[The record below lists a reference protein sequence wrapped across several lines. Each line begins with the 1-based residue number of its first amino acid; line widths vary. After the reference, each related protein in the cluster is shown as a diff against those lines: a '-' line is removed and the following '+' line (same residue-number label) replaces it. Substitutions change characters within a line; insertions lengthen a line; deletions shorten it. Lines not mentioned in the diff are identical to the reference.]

1 MNLLRRMSEHDYEQ
15 VLFALDDPSGLKAI
29 IAIHDTTLGPAMG
42 GVRFKAY
49 ADEEEAL
56 ADVLQLSRAMTMKA
70 SAAGLNLGGGQAVV
84 MADPAVGKSEAL
96 LRAFGR
102 QIQSLSG
109 RLFVAEDLGTSVEDM
124 ETIQHETDYV
134 AGLRKSR
141 GGSGEPS
148 LKAAYGVIRG
158 MGACLKKAFGEAG
171 LRGRTIAIQ
180 GIGAV
185 GREIARQ
192 AAEEGARLI
201 VADRDPRRID
211 DLKKHFDV
219 QIVNPETIIEAE
231 CDVFCPCALG
241 GVLNEKTIPRLR
253 AKIVAGAANNQLA
266 DEQSGKMLFERGVI
280 YAPDFV
286 VNAGGLINVAEELTG
301 YDENMATLRV
311 GKLYQRIEAILQLSE
326 ERKIPT
332 HLAAQQVALERLELM
347 RKVRRTHVPASCGR
361 GA

>member
-1 MNLLRRMSEHDYEQ
+1 MNLLDRMSEHDYEQ

-49 ADEEEAL
+49 ATEEEAL
-56 ADVLQLSRAMTMKA
+56 KDVLQLSRAMTLKA
-70 SAAGLNLGGGQAVV
+70 SAAGLNLGGGQAVIL
-84 MADPAVGKSEAL
+84 ADSAAGKSEAL

-102 QIQSLSG
+102 QIQALSG
-109 RLFVAEDLGTSVEDM
+109 RLFVAEDLGTTVEDM
-124 ETIQHETDYV
+124 ETIQQETEYV

-158 MGACLKKAFGEAG
+158 IGACLLHVHGDPG
-171 LRGRTIAIQ
+171 LRGRVLAIQ
-180 GIGAV
+180 GVGAV

-192 AAEEGARLI
+192 ASEEGARVI
-201 VADRDPRRID
+201 VADKDPRRID
-211 DLKKHFDV
+211 DLKKHFEV
-219 QIVNPETIIEAE
+219 QVVSPDHILETE

-241 GVLNEKTIPRLR
+241 GVLSETTVPRLR
-253 AKIVAGAANNQLA
+253 AKIVAGAANNQLV
-266 DEQSGKMLFERGVI
+266 DENAGKLLFERGII

-286 VNAGGLINVAEELTG
+286 ISAGGLINVAEELTG
-301 YDENMATLRV
+301 YDENLATLRV
-311 GKLYQRIEAILQLSE
+311 GKLYQRIEAILKVSE

-332 HLAAQQVALERLELM
+332 HLAAAQMALERLELM
-347 RKVRRTHVPASCGR
+347 RKVRRTYVPNASSLDR
-361 GA
+361 